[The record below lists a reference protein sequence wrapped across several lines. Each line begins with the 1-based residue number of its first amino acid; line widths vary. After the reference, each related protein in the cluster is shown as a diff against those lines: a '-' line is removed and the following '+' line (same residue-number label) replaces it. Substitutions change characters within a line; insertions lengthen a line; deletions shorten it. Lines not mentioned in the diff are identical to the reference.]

1 MNEQPSTPKTSR
13 DAANWAKPMD
23 TFSVG
28 DVPAE
33 AINLNVAGRRVAGP
47 LNGFGQMW
55 QKSYRVQLA
64 GSSATPAE
72 VVATWKAKFPEFW
85 PKGNRFYGAIDGVNL
100 GDVAVLNLSM
110 PGGMTVSTGIRVIY
124 SDEESFAFITPEGHM
139 FGGMITFSAEAV
151 PPSVP
156 PKGGEEEGGVTA
168 VQIQALIRASDPIY
182 EIGCRLGF
190 AHKLEDEFWH
200 GTLTNLANH
209 FGVTTPNV
217 TQKNVLVDKRVQWAQ
232 AKNVW
237 HNAAVRTAVYMPI
250 HLVKRLF
257 RRN

>member
-1 MNEQPSTPKTSR
+1 MNEQSSPPKTPR
-13 DAANWAKPMD
+13 NAASWAKPVK
-23 TFSVG
+23 TLNVG

-33 AINLNVAGRRVAGP
+33 AINLNVVGRRVSGP

-55 QKSYRVQLA
+55 QKTYRVQLTGA
-64 GSSATPAE
+64 SVTPAAAI
-72 VVATWKAKFPEFW
+72 ATWKAKFPEFW
-85 PKGNRFYGAIDGVNL
+85 PKGNRFYGSLEGVNP

-110 PGGMTVSTGIRVIY
+110 PGGMKVSTGIRVIY
-124 SDEESFAFITPEGHM
+124 ADDESFAFITPEGHM
-139 FGGMITFSAEAV
+139 FGGMITFSAEEI
-151 PPSVP
+151 
-156 PKGGEEEGGVTA
+156 GDITA

-209 FGVTTPNV
+209 LGANNV
-217 TQKNVLVDKRVQWAQ
+217 AITQQNVLVDKRVQWAQ

-237 HNAAVRTAVYMPI
+237 HNAAVRTAVYMPV
-250 HLVKRLF
+250 HLVKRVF
-257 RRN
+257 RKG